1 MLTGKA
7 TDADRDTD
15 THADADADAGS
26 GQSPYSVVRIVG
38 SLAGWIKK

>member
-15 THADADADAGS
+15 THADVDAGS